1 MNGRITREQAAHEPW
16 KYTAYQ
22 YQAAMGVHEP
32 HIAEISPMQYAGLSK
47 RGKAQ
52 YDAKRSAEWDAS
64 AACKQEWRALV
75 MAAHD
80 ADAFNQH
87 DPSTSDEA
95 RQAIA
100 HEAQRRREAAAQF
113 RFQEASHRNRITS
126 ADQVN
131 VGDRVFSIM
140 CGKYGRIVKK
150 SKQSVRIELE
160 NAPAWMTAPV
170 KERIGA
176 IEWLSHNDLQA
187 SL

>member
-1 MNGRITREQAAHEPW
+1 MNGRITREHVTLAPW

-32 HIAEISPMQYAGLSK
+32 HIAEISPMQYWHLSK

-64 AACKQEWRALV
+64 AACKQEWRAAV
-75 MAAHD
+75 IAAHD
-80 ADAFNQH
+80 ADEFNQH

-113 RFQEASHRNRITS
+113 CFQEASHRNKITS

-131 VGDRVFSIM
+131 VGDRVFTIM
-140 CGKYGRIVKK
+140 GNYYGRIVKK
-150 SKQSVRIELE
+150 SKQSVRIQVE
-160 NAPAWMTAPV
+160 NAPAWMSEPIKAN
-170 KERIGA
+170 IGA
-176 IEWLSHNDLQA
+176 IQWLSHNDLQA